1 MATLRDAEKKATDKI
16 IKHLQKTC
24 NDQLVEVILY
34 GSKARGDYSAE
45 SDIDILIIVRN
56 RNLID
61 RDKIYDFLLDDDIDY
76 NLNFSLNIYGVNEF
90 QRLAAMKAP
99 FVMNVLREGETLW
112 TS

>member
-1 MATLRDAEKKATDKI
+1 MVTLNEAEKRATDKI
-16 IKHLQKTC
+16 IRHLQETC
-24 NDQLVEVILY
+24 NEQLVEVILY

-45 SDIDILIIVRN
+45 SDIDILVIVRN
-56 RNLID
+56 RDQID

-90 QRLAAMKAP
+90 QRLEAMKAS
-99 FVMNVLREGETLW
+99 FVMNVLKEGETLW